1 MRSDHLAKHV
11 KTHNGSNPGSV
22 KKGSSESCS
31 DSEEPQNANDLHQ
44 STQNSSN
51 NSNNNNNNNNN
62 STTHNNNPLTSNMD
76 VSGLHVQHQHNTM
89 ILTPHQI
96 NAPLL
101 HHHHHHHHHTPSPG
115 LEHVGNQLD
124 IKPGIV

>member
-11 KTHNGSNPGSV
+11 KTHNGNSTPGSAG

-31 DSEEPQNANDLHQ
+31 DSEEPNTSDLHQ
-44 STQNSSN
+44 SSPS
-51 NSNNNNNNNNN
+51 NNNNN
-62 STTHNNNPLTSNMD
+62 STTHNNNSLTTSAHGGMD
-76 VSGLHVQHQHNTM
+76 VSGLHVQHHHQHNNNTM
-89 ILTPHQI
+89 ILSPHQL

-101 HHHHHHHHHTPSPG
+101 YHHQHHHHTPSPG
-115 LEHVGNQLD
+115 LEHVNQLD

>member
-11 KTHNGSNPGSV
+11 KTHNGSGTPGSA

-31 DSEEPQNANDLHQ
+31 DSEEPNTSDLHQ
-44 STQNSSN
+44 SSP
-51 NSNNNNNNNNN
+51 SNNNNNP
-62 STTHNNNPLTSNMD
+62 TTHNNNSLTASALGMD
-76 VSGLHVQHQHNTM
+76 VSGLHVQQHQHNNTM
-89 ILTPHQI
+89 ILSPHQL

-101 HHHHHHHHHTPSPG
+101 HHHHHHHHQHHHASSPG
-115 LEHVGNQLD
+115 LEHVNQLD

>member
-31 DSEEPQNANDLHQ
+31 DSEEQNTNDLNQSSPGINNHSTTMHQ
-44 STQNSSN
+44 
-51 NSNNNNNNNNN
+51 NNN
-62 STTHNNNPLTSNMD
+62 SLTSMD
-76 VSGLHVQHQHNTM
+76 VNGLHVQHQHNTM

-96 NAPLL
+96 NAPLM
-101 HHHHHHHHHTPSPG
+101 HHHHAHQHHLAPSPG
-115 LEHVGNQLD
+115 LEHVNQLD
-124 IKPGIV
+124 IKPGIA

>member
-11 KTHNGSNPGSV
+11 KTHNGGSTPGSA

-31 DSEEPQNANDLHQ
+31 DSEEPNPSDLHQ
-44 STQNSSN
+44 SSP
-51 NSNNNNNNNNN
+51 SNNNNNP
-62 STTHNNNPLTSNMD
+62 TTHNNNSLTASALGGMD
-76 VSGLHVQHQHNTM
+76 VNGLHMQQHQHNNTM
-89 ILTPHQI
+89 ILSPHQI

-101 HHHHHHHHHTPSPG
+101 HHHHHHNHQHHHTSSPG
-115 LEHVGNQLD
+115 LDHVNHLD